1 MISFH
6 HLEVRCVPQFS
17 PVCCMRS
24 WVEWNFWN
32 NINAY
37 SNNSLAERMR
47 VMRIREPMVWR
58 LWPRATSRRSSNNP
72 TECNRIEC
80 IIDRFLVSILLIQD
94 HHQTVELNVSFW
106 NYMDEHMPLAG
117 IAKHTFS
124 DISLNLFRETNF
136 SCWIRNIIS
145 LLLLLLIQTKW
156 SWIFD
161 MFIVYSSHFIFPP
174 DFNCLASI
182 VCATNRSTI
191 NRSRHAGSEKV
202 NVSGSLSLLL
212 SLATQSV
219 QNERA

>member
-32 NINAY
+32 NINAF

-161 MFIVYSSHFIFPP
+161 MFIVYSSHFIFAPILIAWLLLFVRRIVPP
-174 DFNCLASI
+174 LIGPGMLVVKKLTFLAI
-182 VCATNRSTI
+182 
-191 NRSRHAGSEKV
+191 
-202 NVSGSLSLLL
+202 SLLL